1 MALQTTSGSLREKWV
16 AAFLP
21 TAAIIL
27 VAFLYFNFS
36 LNPEMGEVEKE
47 YKAAKAASVSQAD
60 IDMRQSQSEELRNEV
75 DELEKAKKSFE
86 TEMEEKK
93 KEFTQRKPTEKHSA
107 VTELFQKY
115 DVAVIQDQLVDEI
128 SLPTVSNESIENL
141 KTLQGF
147 QELIHFRELTL
158 MANYTAIVELLN
170 EVPKIPGVIPV
181 RVALDKTNQAESAK
195 ESEGPTLKWIVT
207 LLM

>member
-1 MALQTTSGSLREKWV
+1 MALQTTSGSLREKWI

-36 LNPEMGEVEKE
+36 LNPEIKEVEKE
-47 YKAAKAASVSQAD
+47 YDAAKATEVTQAE
-60 IDMRQSQSEELRNEV
+60 IDMLKSQSDELRSEV
-75 DELEKAKKSFE
+75 LELEKAKKSFK
-86 TEMEEKK
+86 TEMEDKK
-93 KEFTQRKPTEKHSA
+93 KKFTQQKPTEKHGA

-128 SLPTVSNESIENL
+128 SLPTVSNKSIENL
-141 KTLQGF
+141 KTFDGF
-147 QELIHFRELTL
+147 QDLIHFRELTL
-158 MANYTAIVELLN
+158 MADYTAIVELLN
-170 EVPKIPGVIPV
+170 ELPKIPGVVPV
-181 RVALDKTNQAESAK
+181 RVALDKTNQSESAK
-195 ESEGPTLKWIVT
+195 DSSGPAVKWIVT

>member
-36 LNPEMGEVEKE
+36 LNPEMKEVEKE
-47 YKAAKAASVSQAD
+47 YNAAKATEVTQAE
-60 IDMRQSQSEELRNEV
+60 IDMLKSQSDELRSEV
-75 DELEKAKKSFE
+75 LELETAKKSFE

-93 KEFTQRKPTEKHSA
+93 KEFTQQKPTEKHGA

-128 SLPTVSNESIENL
+128 SLPTVSNKSIENL
-141 KTLQGF
+141 KTFDGF
-147 QELIHFRELTL
+147 QDLIHFRELTL
-158 MANYTAIVELLN
+158 MADYTAIVELLN
-170 EVPKIPGVIPV
+170 ELPKIPGVVPV
-181 RVALDKTNQAESAK
+181 RVALDKTNQSESAK
-195 ESEGPTLKWIVT
+195 DSSGPAVKWIVT

>member
-1 MALQTTSGSLREKWV
+1 
-16 AAFLP
+16 
-21 TAAIIL
+21 
-27 VAFLYFNFS
+27 
-36 LNPEMGEVEKE
+36 
-47 YKAAKAASVSQAD
+47 
-60 IDMRQSQSEELRNEV
+60 
-75 DELEKAKKSFE
+75 
-86 TEMEEKK
+86 MEEKK

-128 SLPTVSNESIENL
+128 SLPTVSNKSIENL
-141 KTLQGF
+141 KTLEGF

-170 EVPKIPGVIPV
+170 EVPRIPGVIPV

>member
-27 VAFLYFNFS
+27 VAFLYFSFS
-36 LNPEMGEVEKE
+36 LNPEMEEVKKE
-47 YKAAKAASVSQAD
+47 YDAAKAASVSQAD
-60 IDMRQSQSEELRNEV
+60 IDMLKSQSEELRNEV
-75 DELEKAKKSFE
+75 DELENAKKSFE
-86 TEMEEKK
+86 TEMEDKK
-93 KEFTQRKPTEKHSA
+93 KDFTQRKPTEKHGA
-107 VTELFQKY
+107 VTELFQRY

-128 SLPTVSNESIENL
+128 SLPTVSNKSIENL
-141 KTLQGF
+141 KTFDGF

-170 EVPKIPGVIPV
+170 ELPKIPGVVPV
-181 RVALDKTNQAESAK
+181 RVALDKTNQSESAK
-195 ESEGPTLKWIVT
+195 DSSGPAVKWIVT